1 MPITVIAVYA
11 PTEPYDP
18 TVKDEFQKNLQN
30 VIDSIPNSHSILLT
44 ARKVSVFGVFL
55 VHIFPHSDQKNS
67 EYRHFLRSEWQL
79 ILIQEVGL
87 TLKVLA
93 NFSIGN
99 VSDYSVR
106 MLSFANKLI
115 LSDSCLEKPR
125 LHYTF

>member
-1 MPITVIAVYA
+1 MPITVIAVCA
-11 PTEPYDP
+11 PTAP

-55 VHIFPHSDQKNS
+55 VHISPHSDQKNS

-99 VSDYSVR
+99 VSDYSAC